1 VNRAT
6 GLLCAPAIDPRTTGE
21 NLKIYEGRSISLKT
35 NNGKQIS
42 NLDLDIDIQFYEIR
56 GQKPRRIELLT
67 LKRIFIPILFS
78 LAVGQ
83 TDTKADN
90 EGYSGVVIDNLAA
103 AYVVRM
109 DDGKLLDAEWTSGY
123 DDWSSGDRVIL
134 TTESGGGYMYNE
146 NGRTQVD
153 VFPYNPADIGDL

>member
-1 VNRAT
+1 
-6 GLLCAPAIDPRTTGE
+6 
-21 NLKIYEGRSISLKT
+21 
-35 NNGKQIS
+35 
-42 NLDLDIDIQFYEIR
+42 
-56 GQKPRRIELLT
+56 

-90 EGYSGVVIDNLAA
+90 EGYSGVVVDNLAA